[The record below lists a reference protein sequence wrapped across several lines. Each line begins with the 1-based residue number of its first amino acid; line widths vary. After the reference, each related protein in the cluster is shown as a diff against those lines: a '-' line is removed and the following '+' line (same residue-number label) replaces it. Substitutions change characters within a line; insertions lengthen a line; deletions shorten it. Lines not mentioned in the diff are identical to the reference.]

1 MTVTTAMTEA
11 GIAAYERVHRTKQS
25 PQAIVAAVFNAMD
38 AVRRRESIKAP
49 GPAAAYVHQ
58 EWPSFR
64 YGPNGESKVFQSA
77 DDVPEGWRDSPKNMG
92 AQTFPESAQ
101 TFVEAAQTF
110 GAETMADLTEKRR
123 PGRPRK
129 EAA

>member
-11 GIAAYERVHRTKQS
+11 GIAAYERVHRIKQS
-25 PQAIVAAVFNAMD
+25 PQAIVSAVFNAMD
-38 AVRRRESIKAP
+38 AVRRREVIKAP

-58 EWPSFR
+58 DWPSFR

-77 DDVPEGWRDSPKNMG
+77 EDVPEGWQDSPN
-92 AQTFPESAQ
+92 
-101 TFVEAAQTF
+101 FVTVALEM
-110 GAETMADLTEKRR
+110 GAETMADLAEKRR

>member
-11 GIAAYERVHRTKQS
+11 GIAAYERVHRIKQS

-38 AVRRRESIKAP
+38 AVRRREAIKAP

-58 EWPSFR
+58 DWPSFR
-64 YGPNGESKVFQSA
+64 YGPNGESKVFQRA
-77 DDVPEGWRDSPKNMG
+77 GDVPEGWRDSPN
-92 AQTFPESAQ
+92 
-101 TFVEAAQTF
+101 FVTVALEM
-110 GAETMADLTEKRR
+110 GAETMADLAEKRR